1 MDGDQACYTPWSL
14 LSNHGKLWSYSCTG
28 DLKCGGVTVCT
39 TDHEFG
45 QGDCVRVA
53 LDLDWRP
60 PRHHSGGP
68 QNLSSGGAH
77 GDSVSPEFAGRG
89 RVDFYK
95 NGVLVGGLAL
105 QGWNGSDPLFAAACL
120 RGLAIVRLLLLMCV
134 CVCMCAIIKCVYEYE
149 MFVYAC
155 LRSGTCTHTHN
166 HTDAHNHTHT
176 HTPRSWRQCRVIA
189 PRVAPTAPRQDI
201 RHNVPRDTQE

>member
-39 TDHEFG
+39 TDHELG

-60 PRHHSGGP
+60 PRHYSGEP

-77 GDSVSPEFAGRG
+77 GDSVSREFAGRG

-120 RGLAIVRLLLLMCV
+120 RGLAFASLLLLMCV
-134 CVCMCAIIKCVYEYE
+134 CVCAIYNVCMNIKCSC
-149 MFVYAC
+149 MHAC
-155 LRSGTCTHTHN
+155 DQAHVRTHTITHI
-166 HTDAHNHTHT
+166 HINHTHT
-176 HTPRSWRQCRVIA
+176 HTLRSWRQRRVIA
-189 PRVAPTAPRQDI
+189 PRITPTAPRQDI